1 MVQILGFNSIYVMG
15 GFTSC
20 FGTCCRAIVD
30 QDILDG
36 GNNEGGPFAEVKV
49 NCTLACC
56 QSQALE
62 KRAAT
67 SNPPP
72 PPPTA
77 RWAPTSI
84 FKGSQVCGGFA
95 RLEKLTLQFPPR
107 HMLDMEEKLEETG
120 F

>member
-1 MVQILGFNSIYVMG
+1 MG

-62 KRAAT
+62 KRGRHY
-67 SNPPP
+67 PFLLLFLLLLLVILVIL
-72 PPPTA
+72 
-77 RWAPTSI
+77 SI
-84 FKGSQVCGGFA
+84 NKV
-95 RLEKLTLQFPPR
+95 
-107 HMLDMEEKLEETG
+107 
-120 F
+120 